1 MPDTEEGPAMR
12 SSDKFIAI
20 GLAVI
25 VWLVAGYALASRP
38 SALQVITPPALD
50 AGASVQAC
58 R

>member
-1 MPDTEEGPAMR
+1 MR

-38 SALQVITPPALD
+38 SALQAITPPALD
-50 AGASVQAC
+50 AGASAQAC